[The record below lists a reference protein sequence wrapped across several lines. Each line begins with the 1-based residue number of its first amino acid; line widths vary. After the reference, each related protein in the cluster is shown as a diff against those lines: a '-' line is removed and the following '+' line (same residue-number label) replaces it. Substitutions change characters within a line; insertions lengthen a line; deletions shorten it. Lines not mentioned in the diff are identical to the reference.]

1 VSTRAEPAG
10 SLDRLWW
17 RRTLELLWRP
27 RATFEAFVGES
38 EEDVAA
44 RAEPLL
50 AIGWLAGIAAVLISS
65 TAIDPLDDFQID
77 GLVFAV
83 WVFLAGGAYGFVGYW
98 LGGGALQI
106 GLRGAGSVAPYRL
119 ARHLLVF
126 AAVPT
131 ALSLVVW
138 PVRLALYGGDVF
150 RSGGSDPALANDVFY
165 GIQALFGV
173 WSLALLALGVRVIWD
188 WSWRQSLEAIGLT
201 LLVLGLFAAIPAV
214 L

>member
-1 VSTRAEPAG
+1 MSTRAEPAV

-50 AIGWLAGIAAVLISS
+50 AIAWLAGIAAVLISS

-83 WVFLAGGAYGFVGYW
+83 WVFLAGGAYGFIGYW
-98 LGGGALQI
+98 LAGGALHI

-126 AAVPT
+126 AALPT

-150 RSGGSDPALANDVFY
+150 RSGGSDPALANDFFY
-165 GIQALFGV
+165 GIQALFGA
-173 WSLALLALGVRVIWD
+173 WSLGLLVLGVRVIWD
-188 WSWRQSLEAIGLT
+188 WSWRHSLEAIGLT

>member
-10 SLDRLWW
+10 SLDRVWW

-27 RATFEAFVGES
+27 RSTFEAFVGES
-38 EEDVAA
+38 DEDAAA

-50 AIGWLAGIAAVLISS
+50 AIAWLSGIAAVLISS
-65 TAIDPLDDFQID
+65 AAVNPLDNFQID

-98 LGGGALQI
+98 LAGGALHV
-106 GLRGAGSVAPYRL
+106 GLRGAGSAAPYRL

-126 AAVPT
+126 AALPT
-131 ALSLVVW
+131 ALSLAAW
-138 PVRLALYGGDVF
+138 PVRLGLYGSDVF
-150 RSGGSDPALANDVFY
+150 RSGGSDSALANDVFY
-165 GIQALFGV
+165 GIQALFGA
-173 WSLALLALGVRVIWD
+173 WSLWLLVLGVKVIWD
-188 WSWRQSLEAIGLT
+188 WSWRQAFEAVGLT